1 MREGAVPAS
10 VALIRE
16 EPMQRSLTLRA
27 ALAATLFLNF
37 FLASARSEDELYKPQ
52 VAGPSPEASQVARSI
67 RLAPGLKLE
76 LFAAEPLLANPVAF
90 CIDPKGKFFVA
101 ETFRLHAGVTDNR
114 SHMNWLDADM
124 ALRTVADRVEM
135 YRKFL
140 SPDEFRGYQ
149 VEHERVKMVVDTD
162 GDGKADHAT
171 VFADGFKDAADGI
184 GAGLLAHKGTVF
196 YTCIPDLWKLQDKD
210 NDGKAELKESLST
223 GYGVHVAFLGHD
235 LHGLKMGPDGR
246 IYFSVGDRGLNVT
259 TKEGKHL
266 FAPDCGSVLRCEPDG
281 SNLEIFATGLR
292 NPQELAFDNFGNL
305 FTCDNNSDGGDKA
318 RWVHVVEGGDSG
330 WRMGYQYLDFP
341 TSRGPWN
348 AEKLWY
354 PRWEGQAAY
363 IVPPIINIS
372 DGPSGLVHDPGTGF
386 PAKYRDHFF
395 LADFR
400 GGAGNSGIRSFMNK
414 PKGASFEL
422 VDAEQPIWSV
432 LATDVDFGPDG
443 AMYITDWVNGW
454 NKTGKGRIWK
464 VTSQETDPLVAEVKT
479 LLNEGVGKKS
489 VEELGKLLGHA
500 DQRVRLEAQ
509 FELVERVLAETKSLN
524 ERAPKPAQNLAT
536 PTPPAPPVR
545 LVAPVGDAL
554 TVLAISADAPIL
566 ARVHATWAIGQVA
579 RRTGLMMIFLA
590 QGLAM
595 DRSPEIR
602 AEAARILADFTR
614 PAFPLKLAEKLLRDK
629 SPRVRFFAAM
639 ALAKHREP
647 GSNPALL
654 ELLRDNNDRDPYLR
668 HAAVMGLVGIAD
680 ISALVKAA
688 ADPSP
693 AVRIGALLALRRL
706 GKPEAAKFL
715 SDTDPR
721 VATEAGLAIYEA
733 PIPEALPE
741 LANLAPKD
749 GLSEALIRRAINA
762 ANRVGREADAKSL
775 ATVALRPAASKNL
788 RIEALSILAAWA
800 NPPGRDRINGLWRPI
815 DARPAKVAAD
825 SLRPA
830 VKELLNDSPDEIRR
844 ETIAAIAS
852 LKIVEAG
859 PDLLALI
866 VNAKGSGAARADA
879 LKALERLNDPKLAEA
894 VESAV
899 GSKEGSVRSEGLRVL
914 VKLSPERAIPALAKV
929 LDAGST
935 TEKQKAL
942 EVLGNSDRPEADAI
956 LATWLD
962 RAIQKKTPASIE
974 LELVEAASKKK
985 SSSVTSLLAKFESE
999 KPKDGPLAAHLAELE
1014 GGNAE
1019 RGKRIFLNN
1028 AAVYCVRCHK
1038 VKGEGGEVGP
1048 ELTGIGTKHPRTYLL
1063 ESIVAPNQAIA
1074 QGFESVIL
1082 AKTDGTVVTGVL
1094 KSEDDK
1100 TVKLMT
1106 AEAKLIEV
1114 AKADIEERKRGN
1126 SAMPEDLPKKLSRA
1140 ELRDLVEF
1148 LAGLK

>member
-1 MREGAVPAS
+1 
-10 VALIRE
+10 
-16 EPMQRSLTLRA
+16 MQRSLTSPA
-27 ALAATLFLNF
+27 ALAATLAVFSF
-37 FLASARSEDELYKPQ
+37 FIPALALSDDELYKPQ
-52 VAGPSPEASQVARSI
+52 IAGPSPEASQAIKSI
-67 RLAPGLKLE
+67 RLASGLKIE

-90 CIDPKGKFFVA
+90 CIDEKGKFFVA

-124 ALRTVADRVEM
+124 ALKTVPERVEM

-140 SPDEFRGYQ
+140 SPKEFQDYG
-149 VEHERVKMVVDTD
+149 VEHERVRMIVDSD
-162 GDGKADHAT
+162 GDGKADHST

-184 GAGLLAHKGTVF
+184 GAGLLARKGDVY
-196 YTCIPDLWKLQDKD
+196 YTCIPDLWRLRDKD
-210 NDGKAELKESLST
+210 GDGKAEVKESLST

-235 LHGLKMGPDGR
+235 LHGLKLGPDGR

-266 FAPDCGSVLRCEPDG
+266 YAPDCGSVLRCEPDG

-292 NPQELAFDNFGNL
+292 NPQELAFDNYGNL

-341 TSRGPWN
+341 NSRGPWN

-363 IVPPIINIS
+363 IIPPIINIA

-400 GGAGNSGIRSFMNK
+400 GGAGNSGIRSFLNK

-422 VDAEQPIWSV
+422 VDAEQPVWSV

-443 AMYITDWVNGW
+443 SMYITDWVNGW

-464 VTSQETDPLVAEVKT
+464 VSSVETDPLVAEVKV
-479 LLNEGVGKKS
+479 LLNDGMSKRS
-489 VEELGKLLGHA
+489 VEELGKLLGHS

-509 FELVERVLAETKSLN
+509 FELVDRTKLELKKVAE
-524 ERAPKPAQNLAT
+524 
-536 PTPPAPPVR
+536 VR
-545 LVAPVGDAL
+545 KLRPGL
-554 TVLAISADAPIL
+554 TEDESIKMLEGPDSGSVQELMRIAMSGASQMARIHAI
-566 ARVHATWAIGQVA
+566 WGIGQLTDGLGGSGYAPLLKDLALSNADELIRCQALKVLSEMP
-579 RRTGLMMIFLA
+579 RRRRGIA
-590 QGLAM
+590 SIG
-595 DRSPEIR
+595 
-602 AEAARILADFTR
+602 
-614 PAFPLKLAEKLLRDK
+614 AFHEWIWKDTLDPD
-629 SPRVRFFAAM
+629 PRVKFYAAM
-639 ALAKHREP
+639 ALAKHG
-647 GSNPALL
+647 GSKALP
-654 ELLRDNNDRDPYLR
+654 LLVQMLSDNNDKDAYLR
-668 HAAVMGLVGIAD
+668 HACVMGLIGVIQNSPAD
-680 ISALVKAA
+680 FDALLKAA
-688 ADPSP
+688 SHPNSG
-693 AVRIGALLALRRL
+693 VRLGVLLALRRM
-706 GKPEAAKFL
+706 GKPEVAKFL
-715 SDTDPR
+715 DDTDPKL
-721 VATEAGLAIYEA
+721 ATEAGLAIYEA
-733 PIPEALPE
+733 PIPEALPA
-741 LANLAPKD
+741 LAALADKK
-749 GLSEALIRRAINA
+749 GLTEALSRRAINA
-762 ANRVGREADAKSL
+762 ANRVGREEDAKAL
-775 ATVALRPAASKNL
+775 ASVAVRSEAPKNL
-788 RIEALSILAAWA
+788 RIEALSILGAWA

-815 DARPAKVAAD
+815 DSRPSKVAAD
-825 SLRPA
+825 ALRPA
-830 VKELLNDSPDEIRR
+830 VKGLLNDSPDEIRR
-844 ETIAAIAS
+844 ETIAAVAE

-866 VNAKGSGAARADA
+866 VEGKGSGTARADA
-879 LKALERLNDPKLAEA
+879 LKALEKLGDPKLADA
-894 VESAV
+894 VEAAV

-929 LDAGST
+929 LEVGST
-935 TEKQKAL
+935 TEKQKAF
-942 EVLGNSDRPEADAI
+942 EVLGASDRPEADPI

-962 RAIQKKTPASIE
+962 RLISKKTPLAIE
-974 LELVEAASKKK
+974 LELIEAASKKK
-985 SSSVTSLLAKFESE
+985 SPSLTNLLAKFEKE
-999 KPKDGPLAAHLAELE
+999 RPKEGPLADHMAEME

-1019 RGKRIFLNN
+1019 RGKKIFRDN

-1038 VKGEGGEVGP
+1038 VKGDGGEVGP
-1048 ELTGIGTKHPRTYLL
+1048 ELTGIGTRHPRSYLL

-1082 AKTDGTVVTGVL
+1082 AKTDGTIVTGVL

-1114 AKADIEERKRGN
+1114 PKADIEDRKRGN
-1126 SAMPEDLPKKLSRA
+1126 SAMPEDLPKKLSRSDV
-1140 ELRDLVEF
+1140 RDLVEF
-1148 LAGLK
+1148 LSSLK